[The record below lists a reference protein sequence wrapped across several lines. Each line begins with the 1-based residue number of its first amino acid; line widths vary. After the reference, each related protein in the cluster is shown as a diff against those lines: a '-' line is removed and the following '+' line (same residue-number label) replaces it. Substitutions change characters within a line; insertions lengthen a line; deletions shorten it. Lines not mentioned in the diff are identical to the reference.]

1 MLLRNSNV
9 LFDYVSLSLAYQ
21 AIHSLLNGYNKYIM
35 LHTKTEKGEC
45 IRRFIP

>member
-1 MLLRNSNV
+1 MLLRNSIV

-21 AIHSLLNGYNKYIM
+21 AIHSLLNGYNKQV